1 MPKKTGAKKCGW
13 QYGQVWLNAIQLTRH
28 SFGDLDATHPSPFLS
43 VAQFEVLRSGTD
55 SRVPGSYRSFA
66 EATWEKNKDVN
77 DLYCQLVPRFVF
89 LTITG
94 LDWWCVHTAFSE
106 NMRPPDWATQQCK
119 TSIQTCEYLSGTTL
133 VGASGSMR
141 ASRTDSCH
149 FHWSFQLDGMIKRE
163 GWNKQL
169 MFSVCLLF
177 QEMFVLHLFA
187 VHPMQPDS
195 LGDKTEENCP
205 VPEFED
211 RLWACILGCR
221 RHIMTRMIFSTLFCA
236 HVGPPWALFF
246 LPCFNNE

>member
-1 MPKKTGAKKCGW
+1 MWLAIRPGLAECNPTDTTQLWWLGCHSPVTFPVCTVRSPKVGNRFACSRIL
-13 QYGQVWLNAIQLTRH
+13 QIICR
-28 SFGDLDATHPSPFLS
+28 GDM
-43 VAQFEVLRSGTD
+43 GK
-55 SRVPGSYRSFA
+55 
-66 EATWEKNKDVN
+66 KNKDVN

-94 LDWWCVHTAFSE
+94 LDWWCVHTAFGE

-246 LPCFNNE
+246 WPCFNNE